1 MALDLLSL
9 LVVLGLSSAA
19 PDLIRLREFGWL
31 RDWADWLHGINQPNG
46 FWRSGGG
53 LVLTLGLP
61 VLAVAL
67 LQALLAPALSG
78 ALGFVFGVVVLFW
91 SFGPRDLDQDVS
103 DFVDGH
109 DPEARA
115 AAARALEIEAS
126 PVQVTADAVAELAMD
141 APAPV
146 FNRAVDAIFE
156 AALKRWF
163 GVIFW
168 FLVFG
173 AAGAAL
179 YRLAQLIA
187 DRRELKESLPA
198 RQIEWAE
205 RLWAALAF
213 IPAHLM
219 SLSLALASDFDS
231 VVRAWREHHERHGQG
246 WLHLDLGFLTA
257 AARALVDAD
266 DLDPVLDAHGNGSA
280 LAARQA
286 QQLVWR
292 VLIAWLAAMALV
304 VLLGWT

>member
-1 MALDLLSL
+1 MALDLLTL
-9 LVVLGLSSAA
+9 LIVLGLSSAA
-19 PDLIRLREFGWL
+19 PDLIRLREFSWL
-31 RDWADWLHGINQPNG
+31 RDWVEWLHGVNQPNG

-53 LVLTLGLP
+53 LLLTLGLP

-78 ALGFVFGVVVLFW
+78 ALGFLFGVIVLFW
-91 SFGPRDLDQDVS
+91 CIGPRDLDQDVN

-109 DPEARA
+109 DPDARA
-115 AAARALEIEAS
+115 AAARALDIETTNPGPAAGS
-126 PVQVTADAVAELAMD
+126 APAD

-146 FNRAVDAIFE
+146 FNRAVDAVFE

-179 YRLAQLIA
+179 YRLAQLLA
-187 DRRELKESLPA
+187 DRRELHDTLPTL
-198 RQIEWAE
+198 QIEWAE

-231 VVRAWREHHERHGQG
+231 VVRAWRQHHDAHGQG

-266 DLDPVLDAHGNGSA
+266 DLDPVLDARGNGSA